1 MEFLKI
7 IGTILL
13 TLLLTLLKII
23 GVLLLILLLLLVLVL
38 AAPVVYD
45 LSGEWKGQLSVQG
58 KISWLYHIAGVFISV
73 KDNQTRM
80 EISLFGRPFGKK
92 KKAKKS
98 ASGKKTSQTEA
109 GMKKQA
115 EITEESQL
123 KDSEMKDSETEGDTA
138 AYVSEEKTFPASEKK
153 ESFEKKESSEKKESD
168 REEPDFDEELI
179 KALEDSYAV
188 EDEEV
193 LSESKQRTKRSE
205 TAEDAEG
212 PEETEETSVFSKV
225 NRILTFLKQ
234 PPVKKLFGRLW
245 RSIRSI
251 LRHLRPSDLHLRARV
266 GMDDPALTGRIMEAA
281 AILYAFYY
289 ENIEITADFEKKVLE
304 AEFSVKGWLVPGYLL
319 IRLIAMAVRILLQK
333 ECRAFYKEIKQGMF

>member
-138 AYVSEEKTFPASEKK
+138 AYVSEEKTFPA
-153 ESFEKKESSEKKESD
+153 SEKKESD